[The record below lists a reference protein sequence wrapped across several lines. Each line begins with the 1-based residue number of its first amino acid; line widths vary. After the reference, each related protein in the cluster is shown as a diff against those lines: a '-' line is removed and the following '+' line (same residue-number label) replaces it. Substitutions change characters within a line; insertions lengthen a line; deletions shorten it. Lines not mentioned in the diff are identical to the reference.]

1 MIDKY
6 NKEIETTLSKN
17 TRLTIL
23 VMVSKLPEDML
34 YKIYSCLNPIDAQSL
49 SSTNRKF
56 RMLYKKISLTTK
68 TISMN
73 DYDNQEIFSERMA
86 EQIKKGNRYVN
97 ITYNFCYSPET
108 IPNNQTLYYSGIN
121 IKQNISKLVTVTLM
135 YKIVNITQFYQYGIK
150 IYIMNNRHVGSLK
163 GLTIALFNP
172 CASIKNIELICESR
186 FLHQIRGLK

>member
-34 YKIYSCLNPIDAQSL
+34 YNIYSSLNPIDAQSL
-49 SSTNRKF
+49 SRTNRRF
-56 RMLYKKISLTTK
+56 RMLYKTMSLTTK

-73 DYDNQEIFSERMA
+73 NYDNQETFSERMA
-86 EQIKKGNRYVN
+86 KEITKGNRYVN
-97 ITYNFCYSPET
+97 ITYNFYYSPET
-108 IPNNQTLYYSGIN
+108 IPGHPTLYQSGVIVKEN
-121 IKQNISKLVTVTLM
+121 TSKPVTVTLM
-135 YKIVNITQFYQYGIK
+135 YKIVNMTQFYDYGIK
-150 IYIMNNRHVGSLK
+150 IYIMNNRLLGSLK
-163 GLTIALFNP
+163 GLTVALFNR
-172 CASIKNIELICESR
+172 CFFIKNIELICESQ